1 MDSRIVEVKTKT
13 KLDKKIYLSWIT
25 KHGHNPIETRNETTE
40 IKESR
45 PKWKYFISGFR
56 FIDLVDPIRT
66 QLCMNKNAVHFIR
79 PPGWNITKRGY
90 INK

>member
-40 IKESR
+40 IKKADQSE
-45 PKWKYFISGFR
+45 
-56 FIDLVDPIRT
+56 
-66 QLCMNKNAVHFIR
+66 
-79 PPGWNITKRGY
+79 NIL
-90 INK
+90 